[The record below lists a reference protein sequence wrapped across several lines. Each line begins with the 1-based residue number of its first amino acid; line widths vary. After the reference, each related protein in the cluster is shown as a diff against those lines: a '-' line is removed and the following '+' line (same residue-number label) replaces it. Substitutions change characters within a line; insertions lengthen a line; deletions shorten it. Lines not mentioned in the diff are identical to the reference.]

1 MRFLLLFCSLLQLT
15 VAGHTQPSARQIQNI
30 EAFTK
35 LFGYIRYFHP
45 SDEAASINWDQFA
58 VYGAHQVLKA
68 SSDEELVRTLSNLF
82 MPIAPSI
89 QLGPDPHFNVASITP
104 EKPQDHQNIFWFHSG
119 VGINDR
125 RPYSSKRI
133 NRPTGASTGSSE
145 GSALFTQVIDASGL
159 KGKQIRM
166 EGEMKADVTDGS
178 GYFRIKIYKAG
189 EAGLSYNIDSEP
201 AQKNEWTVYK
211 VSGTVEK
218 NARQIILGGM
228 LKGTGSVWF
237 DDMKVFAYDDVLKQW
252 KPVTINNGDFETWS
266 NALPADWNIAPV
278 KRYKYTMATVESN
291 KVLSIASENME
302 MERNRPVVN
311 IHTISYKHI
320 PAPGTT
326 LQKSIAKN
334 IAVIFPIALY
344 GTDSHTFPVADSA
357 KLDALRK
364 EITAFYQQHKMAG
377 NLSVRLGTIAIAW
390 NLFKHFFP
398 YWEDT
403 SQSADELLSEAI
415 KRSFADTTPLEFR
428 HTLLKLMEPLNDGHV
443 RVGLWG
449 DTTHA
454 YSVPLQLAWVEGK
467 VVVEQVL
474 ESSVSGIK
482 RGAVITAINGKD
494 VMDVYKDK
502 MSSISGSPQW
512 KSYAAVSTL
521 LDGSRYTTVEISY
534 RQDGAL
540 HRKKWE
546 RSFSNAQYYNS
557 LNRLKKPSGRIEND
571 LFYLD
576 MSTVLQDSIDK
587 WMPELAKARGIIC
600 DFRGHPESNNDFIN
614 HLLKEEEDTKWLFT
628 PQTAYPDQENI
639 EFKGSGW
646 NRKPKKPQVAGKVV
660 FIADSRAISL
670 AESYLGFIKDFK
682 LATIIGQPSA
692 GANGDVNTADLPG
705 GYTIIWT
712 GMVAK
717 NHDGSKHHIKGIVPD
732 IPLERTLK
740 GVVEGRDEFFEKA
753 LELISK

>member
-1 MRFLLLFCSLLQLT
+1 MKNLASVLVLFSAMIA
-15 VAGHTQPSARQIQNI
+15 AGQTPQQQKNI

-35 LFGYIRYFHP
+35 LYGYIRHFHP

-68 SSDEELVRTLSNLF
+68 SSDNELINILNTLFKPL
-82 MPIAPSI
+82 APSI
-89 QLGPDPHFNVASITP
+89 QLGPAPQLNAASFTP
-104 EKPQDHQNIFWFHSG
+104 EKPEGYKNIFWFHTG

-133 NRPTGASTGSSE
+133 NRPIEASVGSSE
-145 GSALFTQVIDASGL
+145 KSGLFTQVIDVSGL
-159 KGKQIRM
+159 RGKQIRM
-166 EGEMKADVTDGS
+166 EGKMKADVTDGS
-178 GYFRIKIYKAG
+178 GYLRIKIYKAG
-189 EAGLSYNIDSEP
+189 KAALSYNIDSEP
-201 AQKNEWTVYK
+201 VKKNEWAVYRLSGK
-211 VSGTVEK
+211 VDR

-228 LKGTGSVWF
+228 LEGAGSVWF
-237 DDMKVFAYDDVLKQW
+237 DDIKVFAYDEVLKQW
-252 KPVTINNGDFETWS
+252 EPVPVNNGDFETWDS
-266 NALPADWNIAPV
+266 ALPADWNIAPA
-278 KRYKYTMATVESN
+278 KKYKYTMATVENN
-291 KVLSIASENME
+291 KVLSVASENAG

-311 IHTISYKHI
+311 INTVNYKHI
-320 PAPGTT
+320 PAPGAV
-326 LQKSIAKN
+326 LQKPIAKN

-344 GTDSHTFPVADSA
+344 GTADHTFPVADSA
-357 KLDALRK
+357 TLAALKK
-364 EITAFYQQHKMAG
+364 EITAFYQQHKTAE
-377 NLSVRLGTIAIAW
+377 NLSVRLGAIVIAW

-398 YWEDT
+398 YWEDASKT
-403 SQSADELLSEAI
+403 ADELLSEAI
-415 KRSFADTTPLEFR
+415 KRSFADKTPLEFR
-428 HTLLKLMEPLNDGHV
+428 QTLFKLMEPLNDGHV

-454 YSVPLQLAWVEGK
+454 YNVPLQLAWVEGK
-467 VVVEQVL
+467 VVVDQL
-474 ESSVSGIK
+474 LDSSISRIK

-494 VMDVYKDK
+494 VMDIYKDK

-512 KSYAAVSTL
+512 KSYAAVSIL
-521 LDGSRYTTVEISY
+521 LDGPRYTEVEISF

-540 HRKKWE
+540 HRQKWE
-546 RSFSNAQYYNS
+546 RSFSDAQYYNS
-557 LNRLKKPSGRIEND
+557 LSRMKKTSGKIEND

-576 MSTVLQDSIDK
+576 MSTVSQDSIDK
-587 WMPELAKARGIIC
+587 WMPELSSARGIIC
-600 DFRGHPESNNDFIN
+600 DFRGHPESNNDFIY

-646 NRKPKKPQVAGKVV
+646 NMKPKKPQVTGKVV
-660 FIADSRAISL
+660 FIADSRAGSL
-670 AESYLGFIKDFK
+670 SESYLGFIKDFK

-740 GVVEGRDEFFEKA
+740 GVAEGRDEFYEKA
-753 LELISK
+753 LQLIQTSN

>member
-1 MRFLLLFCSLLQLT
+1 M
-15 VAGHTQPSARQIQNI
+15 
-30 EAFTK
+30 
-35 LFGYIRYFHP
+35 
-45 SDEAASINWDQFA
+45 
-58 VYGAHQVLKA
+58 
-68 SSDEELVRTLSNLF
+68 
-82 MPIAPSI
+82 
-89 QLGPDPHFNVASITP
+89 
-104 EKPQDHQNIFWFHSG
+104 
-119 VGINDR
+119 
-125 RPYSSKRI
+125 
-133 NRPTGASTGSSE
+133 
-145 GSALFTQVIDASGL
+145 
-159 KGKQIRM
+159 
-166 EGEMKADVTDGS
+166 
-178 GYFRIKIYKAG
+178 
-189 EAGLSYNIDSEP
+189 
-201 AQKNEWTVYK
+201 
-211 VSGTVEK
+211 
-218 NARQIILGGM
+218 ILGGM

-237 DDMKVFAYDDVLKQW
+237 DDIKVFAYDDVLRQW

-291 KVLSIASENME
+291 KVLSVASENAG

-311 IHTISYKHI
+311 ISTINYKHI

-344 GTDSHTFPVADSA
+344 GTAAHTFPVADSA
-357 KLDALRK
+357 TLDALRK
-364 EITAFYQQHKMAG
+364 EITAFYQQHKTSE
-377 NLSVRLGTIAIAW
+377 NLSVRLGAIVIAW

-398 YWEDT
+398 YWEDA
-403 SQSADELLSEAI
+403 SKSADELLSEAI

-428 HTLLKLMEPLNDGHV
+428 QTLFKLMEPLNDGHV
-443 RVGLWG
+443 RIGLWG

-467 VVVEQVL
+467 VVVDQL
-474 ESSVSGIK
+474 LDSSISRIK

-494 VMDVYKDK
+494 VMVVYKDK

-512 KSYAAVSTL
+512 KSYAAVSIL
-521 LDGSRYTTVEISY
+521 LDGSRYTEVEISF

-540 HRKKWE
+540 HRQKWE
-546 RSFSNAQYYNS
+546 RSFSDAQYYNS
-557 LNRLKKPSGRIEND
+557 LNRLKKTSGKIEND

-587 WMPELAKARGIIC
+587 WMPELAKARSIIC

-646 NRKPKKPQVAGKVV
+646 NMKPKKPQVTGKVV

-670 AESYLGFIKDFK
+670 AESYLGFVKDFK

-692 GANGDVNTADLPG
+692 GANGDVNTANLPG

-740 GVVEGRDEFFEKA
+740 GVAEGRDEFYEKA
-753 LELISK
+753 LQLIQTSN

>member
-1 MRFLLLFCSLLQLT
+1 MKNFVIVLLLFHGMT
-15 VAGHTQPSARQIQNI
+15 VGAQTSQQQKNI

-35 LFGYIRYFHP
+35 LYGYIRHFHP
-45 SDEAASINWDQFA
+45 SDEAASINWNQFA

-68 SSDEELVRTLSNLF
+68 SSDDELLRTLSNLF

-89 QLGPDPHFNVASITP
+89 QLGREPHFNVASITP
-104 EKPQDHQNIFWFHSG
+104 EKPQDHQNIFWFHTG

-133 NRPTGASTGSSE
+133 NRPIEASVESSE
-145 GSALFTQVIDASGL
+145 RSELFTQVIDASGL
-159 KGKQIRM
+159 RGKQIRM
-166 EGEMKADVTDGS
+166 EGKMKADVTDGS
-178 GYFRIKIYKAG
+178 GYLRIKIYKAG
-189 EAGLSYNIDSEP
+189 RAGLSYNIDSEP
-201 AQKNEWTVYK
+201 AKKNEWTVYK
-211 VSGTVEK
+211 VSGTVDK

-228 LKGTGSVWF
+228 LEGRGSVWF
-237 DDMKVFAYDDVLKQW
+237 DDIKIFVYDKVLKQW
-252 KPVTINNGDFETWS
+252 EPVTINNGDFETWAS
-266 NALPADWNIAPV
+266 TLPADWNIAPA
-278 KRYKYTMATVESN
+278 KRYKYTMATLGNN
-291 KVLSIASENME
+291 KVLSVASEPRGL
-302 MERNRPVVN
+302 ERNRSIVN
-311 IHTISYKHI
+311 INTINYKHI
-320 PAPGTT
+320 PPPGTT

-344 GTDSHTFPVADSA
+344 GTANHTFPVADSA
-357 KLDALRK
+357 KLVALKK
-364 EITAFYQQHKMAG
+364 EITAFYQQHKTAE
-377 NLSVRLGTIAIAW
+377 NLGVRLGAIAISW

-398 YWEDT
+398 YWEDA
-403 SQSADELLSEAI
+403 SKSADELLSEAI
-415 KRSFADTTPLEFR
+415 KRSFADKTPLEFR
-428 HTLLKLMEPLNDGHV
+428 QTLLKLMEPLNDGHM

-454 YSVPLQLAWVEGK
+454 YNVPLQLAWVEGK
-467 VVVEQVL
+467 VVVDQVL
-474 ESSVSGIK
+474 DSSISGIK
-482 RGAVITAINGKD
+482 RGAVITTINGKD

-512 KSYAAVSTL
+512 KSYAAVTTL
-521 LDGSRYTTVEISY
+521 LDGSRYTTVEISF

-540 HRKKWE
+540 HRQKLE
-546 RSFSNAQYYNS
+546 RSFTDAQYYNS
-557 LNRLKKPSGRIEND
+557 LNRLKKTSSKIEND
-571 LFYLD
+571 LFYLN
-576 MSTVLQDSIDK
+576 MSTVLQNSIDK
-587 WMPELAKARGIIC
+587 WMPELVKARGIIC
-600 DFRGHPESNNDFIN
+600 DFRGHPESNNDFIY

-646 NRKPKKPQVAGKVV
+646 NMKPKKPRVTGKVV
-660 FIADSRAISL
+660 FIADSRAGSL
-670 AESYLGFIKDFK
+670 SESYLGFIKDFK

-692 GANGDVNTADLPG
+692 GANGDANTADLPG

-740 GVVEGRDEFFEKA
+740 GVAEGRDEFYEKA
-753 LELISK
+753 LQLIHAAN

>member
-1 MRFLLLFCSLLQLT
+1 MRFLLLLCFLLQLT
-15 VAGHTQPSARQIQNI
+15 VAGHAQPSARQVQNI

-68 SSDEELVRTLSNLF
+68 SSDNELTNILNTLFKPL
-82 MPIAPSI
+82 APSI
-89 QLGPDPHFNVASITP
+89 QLGPAPQLNAASFTP
-104 EKPQDHQNIFWFHSG
+104 EKSEGYQNIFWFHTG

-133 NRPTGASTGSSE
+133 NRPIEATIGPSE
-145 GSALFTQVIDASGL
+145 SPALFTQVIDVSGL
-159 KGKQIRM
+159 RGKQIRM
-166 EGEMKADVTDGS
+166 EGKMKADVTDGR

-211 VSGTVEK
+211 VSGKVDT

-228 LKGTGSVWF
+228 LKGIGSVWF
-237 DDMKVFAYDDVLKQW
+237 DDIKVFAYDDVLKQW
-252 KPVTINNGDFETWS
+252 KPVPVNNGDFDTWS
-266 NALPADWNIAPV
+266 NALPADWNIASV

-311 IHTISYKHI
+311 ISTVNYNHI

-344 GTDSHTFPVADSA
+344 GTANHTFPVADSA
-357 KLDALRK
+357 KLAALKK
-364 EITAFYQQHKMAG
+364 EITAFHQQHKTAE
-377 NLSVRLGTIAIAW
+377 NLGVRLGTIAIAW

-398 YWEDT
+398 YWEDASKST
-403 SQSADELLSEAI
+403 DELLSEAI

-428 HTLLKLMEPLNDGHV
+428 QTLLKLMEPLNDGHM

-467 VVVEQVL
+467 VVVDQVL
-474 ESSVSGIK
+474 DSSISRIK

-494 VMDVYKDK
+494 AMDVYKDK

-521 LDGSRYTTVEISY
+521 LDGSRYTAVEISF
-534 RQDGAL
+534 RQDEAL
-540 HRKKWE
+540 HRQKWE

-557 LNRLKKPSGRIEND
+557 LNRMKKTSGKIEND
-571 LFYLD
+571 LFYLN
-576 MSTVLQDSIDK
+576 MSTVSQDSINK

-646 NRKPKKPQVAGKVV
+646 NMKPQKPRVTGKVV
-660 FIADSRAISL
+660 FITDSRAGSL
-670 AESYLGFIKDFK
+670 SESYLGFIKDFK

-692 GANGDVNTADLPG
+692 GANGNVNTADLPG

-712 GMVAK
+712 GMVVK
-717 NHDGSKHHIKGIVPD
+717 NHDGSKHHITGIVPD
-732 IPLERTLK
+732 IPLERTIR
-740 GVVEGRDEFFEKA
+740 GVAEGRDEFYEKA
-753 LELISK
+753 LEIVSQ